1 MVPMVETAEMA
12 TGIVR
17 ATRYPPHGI
26 RGVGSAIG
34 RASRWNRRAGYLQK
48 ASEEI
53 CVVVQLET
61 VAAIKNLHAI
71 AQVEGVDG
79 IFLGPSDLAAD
90 MGYLGNAQHCDVQM
104 LIENALAELNK
115 LGVPAGILMADE
127 ALAKRYLEL
136 GVSFIAVGTDIS
148 LLARGAEQL
157 CARFRSMNGES

>member
-79 IFLGPSDLAAD
+79 IFWGL
-90 MGYLGNAQHCDVQM
+90 
-104 LIENALAELNK
+104 
-115 LGVPAGILMADE
+115 
-127 ALAKRYLEL
+127 R
-136 GVSFIAVGTDIS
+136 IS
-148 LLARGAEQL
+148 PQTWDTSAMRNIVM
-157 CARFRSMNGES
+157 FRC